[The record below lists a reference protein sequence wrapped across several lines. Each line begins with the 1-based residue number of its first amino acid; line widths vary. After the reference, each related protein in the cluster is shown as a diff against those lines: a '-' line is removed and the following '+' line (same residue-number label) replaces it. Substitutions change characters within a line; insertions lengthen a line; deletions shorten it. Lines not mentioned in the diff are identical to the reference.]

1 MFNDRTFKIAHEIE
15 LRGPLTKSNYVS
27 LSKFLRKN
35 GKFIEHRMR
44 NNFMFDHPNK
54 QIDLRVRSTNQNI
67 EMTLKVGHIAA
78 HQRKEISFK
87 LGKVKLEDALH
98 FLFHL
103 GFRKGAKST
112 VISDIYRY
120 SGVEFVVAEI
130 PNHSYYFEIEGLAK
144 SKGDI
149 LKVKKR
155 LFRIIGQL
163 DLEIFTKETFV
174 DYIGDIQ
181 KNANKRFVLKS

>member
-1 MFNDRTFKIAHEIE
+1 MFKVAHEIE
-15 LRGPLTKSNYVS
+15 LRGPLTKRKHIS

-35 GKFIEHRMR
+35 GKFIEHRVR

-54 QIDLRVRSTNQNI
+54 QIDLRVRNTNQNI

-103 GFRKGAKST
+103 GFRRGAKST

-144 SKGDI
+144 SKKDI
-149 LKVKKR
+149 PGVKKK
-155 LFRIIGQL
+155 LFRLIEQM

-174 DYIGDIQ
+174 YYIKNIQ